1 MTIDTSPFS
10 LFFNFSI
17 TQLFVGG
24 ISSIIELIRVFAMEI
39 LTKYF
44 LSPVYI
50 QTHGKY
56 IQPAINAILLLSI
69 GTGFIFCIKL
79 VTKSSPETSE
89 EDKTLM
95 TLLIYGVVFS
105 LIFVL
110 LVFCCFYFLKIYAMK
125 KQMFTNRF
133 TESPK
138 KSSGTSD
145 L

>member
-1 MTIDTSPFS
+1 MSIDASPFS

-24 ISSIIELIRVFAMEI
+24 ISSIIELIRVFTMDI

-79 VTKSSPETSE
+79 VTKTGSQTSS

-95 TLLIYGVVFS
+95 TLLIYGAVFS
-105 LIFVL
+105 LILAL
-110 LVFCCFYFLKIYAMK
+110 LIFCSFYFLKIYTMR
-125 KQMFTNRF
+125 KQMYSLKVF
-133 TESPK
+133 PK
-138 KSSGTSD
+138 N
-145 L
+145 